1 MLNFLRNF
9 TGVIVSLLV
18 IGGSFVA
25 FSLYVATRSD
35 LEQDTITH
43 AENVRDSIEIYRNQ
57 FSVPH
62 IVAKSEAD
70 AFFALGYVHAQDRLW
85 QMDVARRAGEGRL
98 SEIFGKEALETDKF
112 LRTLDLNVISKKLWK
127 ASSKQSRF
135 ILEQYSKGINAYIDE
150 HKTGLPFEFGA
161 LGYIPEP
168 WEPHDCLLIGRM
180 MAFEMSMS
188 FWSDI
193 AFGEIADKLGADRAS
208 DLIPSY
214 PGTAPVVVP
223 QEKKTANAS
232 SPTSNSTSQLH
243 SRLDSRRA
251 GKGIH
256 EFGKILAG
264 VRRYLGMEG
273 SGVGSNSWVMRTY
286 SPSGNSA
293 ILANDPH
300 LTLALPARWYQA
312 HVTAPTLNITGLTIP
327 GIPLFIAGRNDKIS
341 WGITNMMA
349 DDCDFYVEKIDPS
362 NPNYYTAD
370 DGKRTKFRYRRDTIT
385 VRADEPFIYDLRFT
399 KRSAIISDA
408 HAFNYPDKILA
419 FPRKEPNHFLHK
431 YGLSFSW
438 TAQQSS
444 DEILAMY
451 RINKA
456 NSWQEFLH
464 GANLWGSPALNF
476 SYADVR
482 GNIGIAP
489 SGIIPIRTKC
499 TPNIPNPGWLPDFAW
514 QGFHTASELPNVYN
528 PSKRYVYSAN
538 NKTTENPPFF
548 ISNLWEPPSRSE
560 RIEET
565 LKEFD
570 EYAVRDAQFMQM
582 DVTSPLARLFLQKTL
597 PVIASKLKYLSPTE
611 TEAYKLLKNWDGIM
625 TAREAQ
631 PAIFSTFINTMLE
644 QTFADE
650 LGDRLYRQYS
660 FISNIPTRKIMDLLQ
675 DSTSVWFDDVRSKD
689 FESKDEIV
697 FRSFVLAVRSLE
709 ARYGSTP
716 IASWKY
722 GDIHQLTL
730 KHLFSKNPYMKEIVT
745 QGPFPTGGNNST
757 LNCGEY
763 HYFAPQEQIIGA
775 SMRMIA
781 DMRDT
786 VIYTV
791 LAGGNS
797 GEPLSAHYTNQL
809 QLWLNGGYIRIPV
822 KRAPDVSFTKFTTIL
837 PKKAKE

>member
-9 TGVIVSLLV
+9 TGIIFSLLV

-35 LEQDTITH
+35 LESGTVTYG
-43 AENVRDSIEIYRNQ
+43 EFVRDSIEIYRNQ

-62 IVAKSEAD
+62 IIAKSEAD
-70 AFFALGYVHAQDRLW
+70 AFFAIGYVHAQDRLW

-112 LRTLDLNVISKKLWK
+112 LRTLDLNVISKNLLKS
-127 ASSKQSRF
+127 ASKQTRF
-135 ILEQYSKGINAYIDE
+135 ILEQYSNGINAYVDE

-161 LGYIPEP
+161 LGYTPEP

-208 DLIPSY
+208 ELIPSY
-214 PGTAPVVVP
+214 PSGAPVVVP
-223 QEKKTANAS
+223 QEKKTAS
-232 SPTSNSTSQLH
+232 IPSTTFNTLTKTN
-243 SRLDSRRA
+243 SRLA
-251 GKGIH
+251 GKSIR
-256 EFGKILAG
+256 EFGEILTG

-327 GIPLFIAGRNDKIS
+327 GIPLFISGRNDKIS

-349 DDCDFYVEKIDPS
+349 DDCDFYVEKIDAT
-362 NPNYYTAD
+362 NPNYYTND
-370 DGKRTKFRYRRDTIT
+370 EGKRVKFRYRRDTII
-385 VRADEPFIYDLRFT
+385 VRADEAFIYDMRFT

-408 HAFNYPDKILA
+408 HAFNYPDKILN

-438 TAQQSS
+438 TAQQMS
-444 DEILAMY
+444 DEVLAMY

-456 NSWQEFLH
+456 NTWQEFLN
-464 GANLWGSPALNF
+464 GANLWGAPAMNF

-499 TPNIPNPGWLPDFAW
+499 TPNIPNPGWLPEYAW
-514 QGFHTASELPNVYN
+514 QGYHTASELPNVYN
-528 PSKRYVYSAN
+528 PLKRYVFSAN
-538 NKTTENPPFF
+538 NKTTENPPFY
-548 ISNLWEPPSRSE
+548 ISSLWEPPSRSE

-570 EYAVRDAQFMQM
+570 EYAVRDAQFMQL
-582 DVTSPLARLFLQKTL
+582 DVTSPLARTFLKKTL
-597 PVIASKLKYLSPTE
+597 PVIAGKQKYLSPTE
-611 TEAYKLLKNWDGIM
+611 LAAFKVLKRWDGIM
-625 TAREAQ
+625 NSRDAQ
-631 PAIFSTFINTMLE
+631 PAIFSTFFNTMLE
-644 QTFADE
+644 HTFADE

-675 DSTSVWFDDVRSKD
+675 DSSSVWFDDVQTKVV
-689 FESKDEIV
+689 ESKDEII

-709 ARYGSTP
+709 SYYASAPMST
-716 IASWKY
+716 WKY

-730 KHLFSKNPYMKEIVT
+730 NHLFSKNPYMKQIVT

-763 HYFAPQEQIIGA
+763 HYFAPHEQIIGA

-781 DMRDT
+781 DMRDS

-822 KRAPDVSFTKFTTIL
+822 KREPDVSFIKFTTIL
-837 PKKAKE
+837 PEKLKDN